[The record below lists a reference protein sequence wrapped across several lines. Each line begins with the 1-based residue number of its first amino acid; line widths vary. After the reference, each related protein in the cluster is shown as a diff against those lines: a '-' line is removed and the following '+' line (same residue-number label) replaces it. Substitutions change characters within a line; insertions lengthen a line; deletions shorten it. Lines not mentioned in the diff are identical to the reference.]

1 LSDPTRTRLVPRR
14 EYSSDVATTETGVFN
29 TPERDRPNRLLA
41 TELSFVTTEDTP
53 ITLDLLTSYESPDGP
68 RITVLMVTQ
77 GSHGTVSP
85 ISTHLNTVRYS
96 PAPGFRG
103 HDSFRYTI
111 SDGEGGMA
119 VAPVTITVI
128 ADGPDGPPD

>member
-1 LSDPTRTRLVPRR
+1 MS
-14 EYSSDVATTETGVFN
+14 N
-29 TPERDRPNRLLA
+29 TPERDRPNRLVA
-41 TELSFVTTEDTP
+41 TALSFVTTEGTP
-53 ITLDLLTSYESPDGP
+53 ITLDLLTSDEGPDGS

-77 GSHGTVSP
+77 GSSGTVSP

-103 HDSFRYTI
+103 HDRFTYTI

-119 VAPVTITVI
+119 VAPVRITVTG
-128 ADGPDGPPD
+128 DGPGGPPDQGHVAP